1 LWKTDGVGAQPVQLT
16 AGMVVAD
23 PRVTPDGRYVVF
35 LSTRDGTQA
44 PWLVSTEGGEPTQLA
59 RVHIGL
65 VGRIDI
71 SPDGRRLMFISRET
85 DGAPERVSLCDLPSC
100 SDRTEID
107 APESFRVPFRFMPDG
122 KSIAYLD
129 QTGTNL
135 WALPLDGGAPR
146 QITSFPEGAVGGAIA
161 NYAWSSDG
169 TRLAFLRRTVAEDIV
184 LFRGVQ
190 P

>member
-1 LWKTDGVGAQPVQLT
+1 
-16 AGMVVAD
+16 
-23 PRVTPDGRYVVF
+23 VTPDGRYIVF
-35 LSTRDGTQA
+35 LSTRDGTQS
-44 PWLVSTEGGEPTQLA
+44 PWLLSTEGGEPRRLA
-59 RVHIGL
+59 QATIGFI
-65 VGRIDI
+65 GRIDI
-71 SPDGRRLMFISRET
+71 SPDGRRLMFLSRDTE
-85 DGAPERVSLCDLPSC
+85 GAYARVTLCDLPAC

-107 APESFRVPFRFMPDG
+107 APASIRPPFRFMPDG
-122 KSIAYLD
+122 KSIAYRD